1 MALVN
6 LVATIKMLDRKI
18 MIKRRLELTRKLVLA
33 YSNNVVDKIKKLD
46 FYNMDMCIGL
56 YMPINNEIE
65 VKLDNLKVCY
75 PKIIGN
81 DIEFFTPEGFTK
93 GKFDILEPNG
103 KKVNKDDIDLIIV
116 PLLYFDKHNNRVGYG
131 KGYYDRYL
139 SNYKG
144 ITVGVAYDFQ
154 EVDEIEVKPSDVKL
168 NYIIKGELK

>member
-1 MALVN
+1 MDLVK
-6 LVATIKMLDRKI
+6 LVATIKMLDRKL
-18 MIKRRLELTRKLVLA
+18 MIKRRLELTRSEVLA

-46 FYNMDMCIGL
+46 FYNVDMKVAL

-65 VKLDNLKVCY
+65 VKLDNKVICY

-81 DIEFFTPEGFTK
+81 DIEFFIPESFTK
-93 GKFDILEPNG
+93 GVFDILEPNG
-103 KKVNKDDIDLIIV
+103 EKLEKDDIDLIIV
-116 PLLYFDKHNNRVGYG
+116 PLLFFDKFNNRVGYG

-154 EVDEIEVKPSDVKL
+154 EVEEIEVKPSDVKL